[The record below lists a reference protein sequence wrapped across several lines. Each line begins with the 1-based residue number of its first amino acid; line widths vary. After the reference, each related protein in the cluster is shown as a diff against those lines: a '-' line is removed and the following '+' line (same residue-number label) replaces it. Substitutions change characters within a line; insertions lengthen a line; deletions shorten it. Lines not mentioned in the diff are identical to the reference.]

1 MTLADDP
8 TPPPAVRLED
18 VSLRRGETR
27 ILDRVSG
34 RIDAGET
41 VALLGAN
48 GCGKTTL
55 CRALLGQMWPSDG
68 SIRVLGETLGRT
80 DVRALRRRIGVVNG
94 TTNAGPAGFHQTGA
108 LVNARLDAVAA
119 VCTGYFATAGRY
131 DRPTDDQRDA
141 AVDLLRTVGLG
152 HRLSH
157 PLTTLSTGERRRAI
171 LARALVNAP
180 EFVILDEPTAGLD
193 LPGRE
198 RMLAALAELR
208 RSRPRPTVLLITH
221 HVEEIPGDADR
232 VWLMRAGR
240 ITHDGAPDRVLT
252 GPALSETFGCA
263 IRVTKNHGRYWVQVA
278 ADPWGAAGDMDQ

>member
-1 MTLADDP
+1 MSAET
-8 TPPPAVRLED
+8 PPAVRLEH
-18 VSLRRGETR
+18 VSLRRGETL

-34 RIDAGET
+34 RIGAGET

-55 CRALLGQMWPSDG
+55 SRALLGQMWASDG
-68 SIRVLGETLGRT
+68 AVQVLGETLGRT

-94 TTNAGPAGFHQTGA
+94 ATHAGPAGFHQTGA

-119 VCTGYFATAGRY
+119 VCTGFFATAGRY
-131 DRPTDDQRDA
+131 DRPTDAQRDA
-141 AVDLLRTVGLG
+141 AVALLRAVGLG

-157 PLTTLSTGERRRAI
+157 PLMSLSTGEQRRAI

-198 RMLAALAELR
+198 QMLAALAELR

-240 ITHDGAPDRVLT
+240 LTHDGAPARVLT
-252 GPALSETFGCA
+252 DAALSETFGCTVQVA
-263 IRVTKNHGRYWVQVA
+263 RNHGRYWVQVA
-278 ADPWGAAGDMDQ
+278 ADSWGGAGATDRTTP